1 MTEVVSK
8 IEDKPSQALPFKV
21 SVTALAAASFLEAC
35 GGGGSSTPTPPP
47 VSDRI
52 TFANDFAAARFLQHA
67 QFSSSEAEIA
77 AVKSMGAAAWLD
89 AQMALPSSIG
99 GWDWLAARGYNV
111 IDSNKFYEMD
121 YHANYMAWYQI
132 MASPDGVR
140 RRMALALS
148 EFFVVSISGVST
160 LSWPQFAMANYWDIL
175 CNNAFGNY
183 RQLLEEV
190 TLSIAMGE
198 FLNTYG
204 NQKEDAATGRL
215 PDENYAREVMQL
227 FTIGLQKLNID
238 GTLDKLNGAPVDTF
252 TQSDVSN
259 LARVFTGYQ
268 ADDTE
273 GFSDTVVAPT
283 YRVRNVGYTRRPMVL
298 NANRHSML
306 EARFLG
312 AVVPA
317 GTEGKAALKIAL
329 DTLFQHANVGPFF
342 GRQMIQRLVCSNP
355 SPAYVGRVA
364 AVFNNNGKGVR
375 GDLAAVFKAILTD
388 TEATQDAGLTSTS
401 FGKLREPMVRVA
413 QWAHTFKVAS
423 IKGTWKI
430 GNPNYSAVNALGQ
443 SPLQAPTV
451 FNFFRPGYVPP
462 NASLAAMQY
471 TAPEFQLV
479 NESTTASYINYLEDN
494 LINGMWV
501 RAPELL
507 TSPENPTATDGH
519 DIAPDYSAEMALA
532 GNATALFARLN
543 LLLCAGQLSD
553 ATLKEMT
560 TAFAYEKTNLTSD
573 DNAKRTYVAKAIMFV
588 MCCAEYLI
596 QK

>member
-160 LSWPQFAMANYWDIL
+160 LSWPQFAMANDWDIL
-175 CNNAFGNY
+175 CNHAFGNY

-413 QWAHTFKVAS
+413 KWAHTFKVAS